1 MVMGAVSVDLQPR
14 GGIRWPEGQGARQ
27 PLLPLKLLAQ
37 PLTQSFTQ
45 DAGRRQRLVLLIHH
59 P

>member
-1 MVMGAVSVDLQPR
+1 VDLQPR